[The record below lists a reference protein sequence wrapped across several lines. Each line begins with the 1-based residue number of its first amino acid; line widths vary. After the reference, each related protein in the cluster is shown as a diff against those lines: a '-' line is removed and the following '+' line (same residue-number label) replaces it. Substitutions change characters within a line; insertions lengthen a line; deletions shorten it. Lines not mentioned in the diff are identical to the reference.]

1 MQSWGWDSSAQP
13 KAESSIL
20 SCWESWSRG
29 TAWAEG
35 SLHTALAASWLG
47 PGPLPASLLSVG
59 WGQAGGAGC
68 VLEAE

>member
-1 MQSWGWDSSAQP
+1 M
-13 KAESSIL
+13 AESPIL
-20 SCWESWSRG
+20 SCWESLEPWSRG
-29 TAWAEG
+29 AAWAEG
-35 SLHTALAASWLG
+35 SLHTTLAASWIG